1 MALGMHLYRYLL
13 RDVATRRLEVQIMSL
28 GNTTE
33 GTPHEKTMEQGL
45 WRAVIAGTIAE
56 WFSGPLSRRREAE
69 AYLFDDTADF
79 QTVCESAGMD
89 ATHLRSRLKKLRTA
103 KIGFPLSG
111 EGISLTR
118 MDDLTAALQGLAS

>member
-1 MALGMHLYRYLL
+1 MSRQVLG
-13 RDVATRRLEVQIMSL
+13 VPSMSQ
-28 GNTTE
+28 GNTGE
-33 GTPHEKTMEQGL
+33 GIPHEKTMEQGL

-69 AYLFDDTADF
+69 AYLFGDTTDF
-79 QTVCESAGMD
+79 RQVCESAGMD
-89 ATHLRSRLKKLRTA
+89 AKHLLSRLRKLRTA

>member
-1 MALGMHLYRYLL
+1 
-13 RDVATRRLEVQIMSL
+13 MSQ
-28 GNTTE
+28 GNGTE
-33 GTPHEKTMEQGL
+33 RIPHEKTMEQGL

-69 AYLFDDTADF
+69 AYLFGDTTDF
-79 QTVCESAGMD
+79 HQVCESAGMN
-89 ATHLRSRLKKLRTA
+89 ATHLLSRLKKLRTA

-118 MDDLTAALQGLAS
+118 MGDLTAALQGMAS

>member
-1 MALGMHLYRYLL
+1 MF
-13 RDVATRRLEVQIMSL
+13 Q

-33 GTPHEKTMEQGL
+33 GIAHEKTMEQGL

-69 AYLFDDTADF
+69 AYLFDDTTDF

-103 KIGFPLSG
+103 KLGFPLSG